1 MEKEKQGKWY
11 YSYPVLIVTFCLFWP
26 VSLIL
31 TILRFRKRGE
41 QEGGYKTRSKIALGL
56 QIAIIVAVIAFVIIT
71 ESTNSKWKK
80 QFTQY
85 MQEENYTEAN
95 AILAEHSKTAVYETT
110 MEYYLDLWE
119 KSGEYSGLEQVVEKY
134 YDTLSDPVNF
144 DEKIESRIQAI
155 EEGFSLE
162 QKEKVASIL
171 NQVSEARRIKES
183 QAAAEQESKA
193 QEESQKAAEQESKK
207 ESEAQAESQRVAEE
221 ESSKAEEEASKVVLE
236 SQKAAEKEAK
246 AQAESQK
253 AAEKKIAQS
262 QAAAEK
268 EQAKKE
274 EAQARIEEAIK
285 TYMQKSDSKTLK
297 KLQKENSDFV
307 KAALR
312 QKMNKAAQNI
322 NQDNDEIDNVWNY
335 CELYKNL
342 YGADEIQK
350 IIDVTQKVR
359 SLKNK
364 DEILDRITIAGKS
377 FSLEDAY
384 NRCESKELYVTQRLK
399 THYDDTISGA
409 VRKELDSLN
418 QPKGSEWVAYN
429 VKYEVYG
436 EYPGD
441 DCAVI
446 CASQK
451 NPFSK
456 AGTYYISYIVSNE
469 TRNLKDSKGFTST
482 VPVYYMLDNVDDLYT
497 RYTKSEER
505 KTEISQEID
514 RLKLILAMQ

>member
-1 MEKEKQGKWY
+1 M
-11 YSYPVLIVTFCLFWP
+11 CD
-26 VSLIL
+26 
-31 TILRFRKRGE
+31 
-41 QEGGYKTRSKIALGL
+41 
-56 QIAIIVAVIAFVIIT
+56 
-71 ESTNSKWKK
+71 
-80 QFTQY
+80 
-85 MQEENYTEAN
+85 AN
-95 AILAEHSKTAVYETT
+95 AILAEHSKTAVYETI

-119 KSGEYSGLEQVVEKY
+119 KSGEYSGVEQVVEKY

-155 EEGFSLE
+155 EEGLSLE
-162 QKEKVASIL
+162 QKEKVVSIL
-171 NQVSEARRIKES
+171 DKVSEAKRIKES
-183 QAAAEQESKA
+183 QAVAEQESKA
-193 QEESQKAAEQESKK
+193 QEESRKAAEEESKK

-221 ESSKAEEEASKVVLE
+221 ESSKAEEEAQKVEKEEAKEASKAELE
-236 SQKAAEKEAK
+236 SQKAVEKEAK

-350 IIDVTQKVR
+350 IIDATQKVR

-384 NRCESKELYVTQRLK
+384 NRCESRELYVTQRLE
-399 THYDDTISGA
+399 TRYDDTISGS

-418 QPKGSEWVAYN
+418 QPKGSRWVAYN
-429 VKYEVYG
+429 VKYETSG

-441 DCAVI
+441 DCVVI
-446 CASQK
+446 CASQR
-451 NPFSK
+451 NPFEK
-456 AGTYYISYIVSNE
+456 DGVYYISYIVSSE
-469 TRNLKDSKGFTST
+469 TRDLEFNKGFVRT
-482 VPVYYMLDNVDDLYT
+482 VPVYYMVDNFDDLYT
-497 RYTKSEER
+497 KYTKSEER
-505 KTEISQEID
+505 KNEISQEID
-514 RLKLILAMQ
+514 QLKLVLAMQ

>member
-1 MEKEKQGKWY
+1 
-11 YSYPVLIVTFCLFWP
+11 
-26 VSLIL
+26 
-31 TILRFRKRGE
+31 
-41 QEGGYKTRSKIALGL
+41 
-56 QIAIIVAVIAFVIIT
+56 
-71 ESTNSKWKK
+71 
-80 QFTQY
+80 
-85 MQEENYTEAN
+85 
-95 AILAEHSKTAVYETT
+95 

-119 KSGEYSGLEQVVEKY
+119 KSGEYSGVEQVVEKY

-155 EEGFSLE
+155 EEGLSLE
-162 QKEKVASIL
+162 QKEKVVSIL
-171 NQVSEARRIKES
+171 DKVSEAKRIKES
-183 QAAAEQESKA
+183 QAVAEQESKA
-193 QEESQKAAEQESKK
+193 QEESRKAAEQESKK
-207 ESEAQAESQRVAEE
+207 ESEAQAESQRIAEE
-221 ESSKAEEEASKVVLE
+221 ESSKAEEKAQKVAKEEAKEASKAELE
-236 SQKAAEKEAK
+236 SQKAAENEAKEASRAALESQKAAEKEAKEASKAALESQKVAEKEAKEASKAELESQKEAK

-342 YGADEIQK
+342 YGTDEIQK

-384 NRCESKELYVTQRLK
+384 NRCESRELYVTQRLE
-399 THYDDTISGA
+399 TRYDDTISGS

-418 QPKGSEWVAYN
+418 QPKGSRWVAYN
-429 VKYEVYG
+429 VKYETSG

-441 DCAVI
+441 DCVVI
-446 CASQK
+446 CASQR
-451 NPFSK
+451 NPFEK
-456 AGTYYISYIVSNE
+456 DGVYYISYIVSSE
-469 TRNLKDSKGFTST
+469 TRDLEFNKGFVRT
-482 VPVYYMLDNVDDLYT
+482 VPVYYMVDNFDDLYT
-497 RYTKSEER
+497 KYTKSEER
-505 KTEISQEID
+505 KNEISQEID
-514 RLKLILAMQ
+514 QLKLVLAMQ